1 MIHIMEGVIQR
12 GTAQKLK
19 VLNRPIAGK
28 TGTTNDEKDAWF
40 IGFTA
45 DLVVGVFIGFDNPSP
60 LGHGETGGNV
70 SAPVVRDFFK
80 VALGDQPPVPFRVPP
95 GIKLVRVNLKTGL
108 PAAPGDKTAILEAF
122 RPGQEPSGWVPDDQ
136 GTEEGEAVSGN
147 DSYGDQFQ
155 PVAGPPGVPRPG
167 PPMAGPPPG
176 PPGRT
181 FPSPGNDRALTSG
194 TGGLY

>member
-40 IGFTA
+40 IGFTP
-45 DLVVGVFIGFDNPSP
+45 DLVVGAYIGFDNPSP

-80 VALGDQPPVPFRVPP
+80 IALADQPPIPFRAPP

-108 PAAPGDKTAILEAF
+108 PAGPGDPKAIMEAF
-122 RPGQEPSGWVPDDQ
+122 KPTQEPLGAVASDGEGTEGLAAEEYGQAGPPAIPGGMPGQE
-136 GTEEGEAVSGN
+136 
-147 DSYGDQFQ
+147 
-155 PVAGPPGVPRPG
+155 
-167 PPMAGPPPG
+167 AGPPPPG
-176 PPGRT
+176 PLPV
-181 FPSPGNDRALTSG
+181 PGNDRALTSG

>member
-1 MIHIMEGVIQR
+1 MTSYQMIHIMEGVIQR

-40 IGFTA
+40 IGFTP
-45 DLVVGVFIGFDNPSP
+45 DLVVGAYIGFDNPSP

-80 VALGDQPPVPFRVPP
+80 IALADQPPIPFRAPP

-108 PAAPGDKTAILEAF
+108 PAGPGDPKAIMEAF
-122 RPGQEPSGWVPDDQ
+122 KPTQEPLGAVASDGEGTEGLAAEEYGQAGPPAIPGGIPGQE
-136 GTEEGEAVSGN
+136 
-147 DSYGDQFQ
+147 
-155 PVAGPPGVPRPG
+155 
-167 PPMAGPPPG
+167 AGPPPPG
-176 PPGRT
+176 PLPV
-181 FPSPGNDRALTSG
+181 PGNDRALTSG